1 MKLTGSLVFY
11 IGNSVVKGAI
21 VAHESGKP
29 PKILTSRV
37 RELPRFHE
45 RDRDHL
51 ESKILQEFASLLSDM
66 KNADFQH
73 ASKLKI
79 KIHNACVM
87 LSSPWYVAETSVIKI
102 KEQKPFVVTEQLINS
117 SKENIAKAYRDA
129 HKVDVAVLEQKIIR
143 IALNGYPTFEP
154 LKKKAQSLDMN
165 VYTSFARHSS
175 LEQIRLLIDKHFHT
189 KAVDIHSQSLMAFSI
204 ISDNW
209 KEASQYI
216 IADITSE
223 LTELVSVRKGVI
235 SEASS
240 FPKGKRF
247 LERTIATELGLT
259 PEVAESLLKLKNS
272 GQIEPELLKKVDAA
286 LEKAR
291 KVWLKELTE
300 SLSVM
305 SASSSL
311 PSTFYVFP
319 ARNVG
324 RIFSDYIL
332 SEEYQQF
339 SFAEGEFKV
348 IEVKSADF
356 SSLCASVPGILPD
369 LTLTLGSVFNN
380 KILHATM

>member
-21 VAHESGKP
+21 VTHEKGKV
-29 PKILTSRV
+29 PKILTSRI
-37 RELPRFHE
+37 RELPRYHE

-51 ESKILQEFASLLSDM
+51 ESKILQEFEALLKDVKSV
-66 KNADFQH
+66 DFLH
-73 ASKLKI
+73 ASNAKI
-79 KIHNACVM
+79 KIENACVM
-87 LSSPWYVAETSVIKI
+87 LSSPWYVSETSVIKI
-102 KEQKPFVVTEQLINS
+102 REQKPFVVTEQMIQNA
-117 SKENIAKAYRDA
+117 KENIAKAYRDS
-129 HKVDVAVLEQKIIR
+129 HKVDVSVLEQKIIR
-143 IALNGYPTFEP
+143 ISLNGYPTFEP

-165 VYTSFARHSS
+165 VFTSFARHSS
-175 LEQIRLLIDKHFHT
+175 IEQMKALIDKHFHV
-189 KAVDIHSQSLMAFSI
+189 KMIDVHSQSLMAFSI
-204 ISDNW
+204 ISDSW
-209 KEASQYI
+209 KENSQYI

-223 LTELVSVRKGVI
+223 LTELVAVRKGII

-259 PEVAESLLKLKNS
+259 PEVAESLLKMRNN
-272 GQIEPELLKKVDAA
+272 GQIEPELKAKVDGA

-291 KVWLKELTE
+291 KEWLSQLTE
-300 SLSVM
+300 ALSVM

-324 RIFSDYIL
+324 RIFTDYIM

-339 SFAEGEFKV
+339 AFAEGEFKV
-348 IEVKSADF
+348 IEVKVTDF
-356 SSLCASVPGILPD
+356 AEHCAVAQGILPD
-369 LTLTLGSVFNN
+369 LTLMLGSVFNN
-380 KILHATM
+380 KILHAKM